1 MRHFLWTL
9 FGIFSFSLQAQV
21 NLSYYLPD
29 TTQLNPAITSPRSFL
44 GFQIGDWHISHDQQ
58 TYYMKQLAQESD
70 RVLFD
75 VRGHSHENRPMV
87 HLIISHPDNLARL
100 DEIRSRHLQL
110 SDIDAPAP
118 EITDDQPIVVWQGY
132 SIHGNEPSGANAA
145 MLVAYY
151 LAAGENEEVL
161 NILKNTVIIFYPS
174 YNPDGMQRFSTWVNM
189 NKSKTLNPDNQDRE
203 YDEVWPKGRTN
214 HYGFDLNRDW
224 LPLQQPESVSKIELF
239 QEWRPNVL
247 TDHHEMGTNTTYFF
261 QPGIPSRTNP
271 MTPEINQKLTEEI
284 SFFHAEALDSI
295 GSLYYSKESY
305 DDYFYGKGSTYPD
318 IQGSIGILFEQASSR
333 GHVQNSIHGEHTFPF
348 TIRNQFVTSI
358 STLKAANHLKKELL
372 HYQRDFY
379 RDQDFSTGQGYIF
392 GSPEAP
398 HRTRELV
405 NILQSHEIEV
415 YSTEAD
421 VKEKEN
427 DFGAGHSYFVPLG
440 QKQQQLIRTI
450 FEITEELP
458 PDSLFYDVSAWTF
471 PLAFNLPYEEINR
484 PSSLTR
490 VTEKLS
496 PVPAEFHQSDYAY
509 VLPWTH
515 YLAPQIL
522 YSLLKEGVRVK
533 VAGRPFEYEEK
544 KFDYGTLLI
553 PLQNQNTEKIEKILK
568 KAAQQGI
575 QSFPVHSS
583 LTGGVNLG
591 SRHFLSVTLPRV
603 ALVTGDGTSAYSTA
617 ETWHLLDT
625 RYKIPV
631 TRLDGRRFSN
641 YNLDDYNVI
650 VLNDSRILS
659 YDQNELKRWIRKG
672 GVIIATG
679 SSGRW
684 LSSQNLGSFQYKSL
698 PVIDSTSA
706 TYEEMSDL
714 YGARVTGG
722 SIMKAHIDRSHPIAF
737 GYDQEILPLFKN
749 NNFVFE
755 PSKLRFRNPIVYAE
769 DPLWSGYLH
778 PVNAELFSGAGALQI
793 SAEGQGRIINFA
805 DNPNFRAFWYG
816 TNKLFA
822 NALFF
827 GRLINQR

>member
-1 MRHFLWTL
+1 MRLF
-9 FGIFSFSLQAQV
+9 FGILLTVFTFSIQAQV

-29 TTQLNPAITSPRSFL
+29 TTALNPAITSPKEFL
-44 GFQIGDWHISHDQQ
+44 GFQIGEWHISHDQQ
-58 TYYMKQLAQESD
+58 TYYMKQLADESD
-70 RVLFD
+70 RIIYE
-75 VRGHSHENRPMV
+75 VRGRSHENRPMV
-87 HLIISHPDNLARL
+87 NMIISHPDNLARL
-100 DEIRSRHLQL
+100 DEIKENHRQL
-110 SDIDAPAP
+110 SEIDGPKP
-118 EITDDQPIVVWQGY
+118 EISDDQPIVVWQGY

-151 LAAGENEEVL
+151 LAAGENDQIL

-224 LPLQQPESVSKIELF
+224 LPLQQPESVSKIDLF

-284 SFFHAEALDSI
+284 GYFHAEALDSI
-295 GSLYYSKESY
+295 GSLYYAKESY

-348 TIRNQFVTSI
+348 TIRNQFVTSF
-358 STLKAANHLKKELL
+358 STLKAAIHLKKELL
-372 HYQRDFY
+372 EYQRDFY
-379 RDQDFSTGQGYIF
+379 RDQDFSTREGYVF
-392 GSPEAP
+392 GSEETSY
-398 HRTRELV
+398 RTRELAR
-405 NILQSHEIEV
+405 ILQHHQIDIYATQSD
-415 YSTEAD
+415 TQG
-421 VKEKEN
+421 KEN
-427 DFGAGHSYFVPLG
+427 QFKAGHSYFVPLA
-440 QKQQQLIRTI
+440 QRQQQLIRAI

-471 PLAFNLPYEEINR
+471 PLAFNLPYEKINQ
-484 PSSLTR
+484 PGSLLK
-490 VTEKLS
+490 VEGKIS
-496 PVPAEFHQSDYAY
+496 VKSVPFERSDYAY
-509 VLPWTH
+509 VMPWTH
-515 YLAPQIL
+515 YLAPKVL
-522 YSLLKEGVRVK
+522 YRLLEEGIRVK
-533 VAGRPFEYEEK
+533 TASQPFSYSGRD
-544 KFDYGTLLI
+544 FDYGSLLI
-553 PLQNQNTEKIEKILK
+553 PLQNQNAERIEAILK
-568 KAAQQGI
+568 EAAADGI
-575 QSFPVHSS
+575 ESIPVHSS
-583 LTGGVNLG
+583 LTDQVNLG
-591 SRHFLSVTLPRV
+591 SRNFLSVTMPKV
-603 ALVTGDGTSAYSTA
+603 ALIVGDGASAYSSA
-617 ETWHLLDT
+617 EVWHLLDT

-631 TRLDGRRFSN
+631 TRLEGNRLSS
-641 YNLDDYNVI
+641 YNLDEYNVI
-650 VLNDSRILS
+650 VMSDSRIQS
-659 YDQNELKRWIRKG
+659 YNKNELERWIRRG
-672 GVIIATG
+672 GVIIAMG

-684 LSSQNLGSFQYKSL
+684 LSSQNIGKFDYKSL

-706 TYEEMSDL
+706 TYEEMTDL

-722 SIMKAHIDRSHPIAF
+722 SIMKAYIDRSHPIAF
-737 GYDQEILPLFKN
+737 GYSEDVLPVFKN

-778 PVNAELFSGAGALQI
+778 PVNAELFSGASALQI
-793 SAEGQGRIINFA
+793 DAIGRGRVINFA

-816 TNKLFA
+816 TNRLFA

-827 GRLINQR
+827 GNLINQR